1 MDDRTTSSM
10 DDISMVEQVA
20 NKRFEL
26 SDGLSTI
33 ITELE
38 TTRKGA
44 TSDEIKNSMV
54 LGFDG
59 NRCQKGSQLHSNG
72 FASCC
77 VLILIFIYLIQFNY
91 LIKDITSSVLVI
103 NEGSA
108 FLL

>member
-10 DDISMVEQVA
+10 DDLSMVKQVA

-72 FASCC
+72 FACGELLCINFNFHLS
-77 VLILIFIYLIQFNY
+77 YSIQLFNKGY
-91 LIKDITSSVLVI
+91 NLFSS
-103 NEGSA
+103 SDQ
-108 FLL
+108 

>member
-1 MDDRTTSSM
+1 MDDSTTSSM
-10 DDISMVEQVA
+10 NDLDMVKQVA

-33 ITELE
+33 ITDLE

-54 LGFDG
+54 LDFDG

-72 FASCC
+72 FACSESYFFFFHYF
-77 VLILIFIYLIQFNY
+77 L
-91 LIKDITSSVLVI
+91 
-103 NEGSA
+103 SA
-108 FLL
+108 LLFFVH

>member
-1 MDDRTTSSM
+1 MDDSTTSLM
-10 DDISMVEQVA
+10 NDLDMVKQVA

-33 ITELE
+33 ITDLE

-72 FASCC
+72 FACGEREFSF
-77 VLILIFIYLIQFNY
+77 VNLLAYTYIYFFYQSL
-91 LIKDITSSVLVI
+91 LVDK
-103 NEGSA
+103 
-108 FLL
+108 